1 MRSAINHAARR
12 LSSGCKSF
20 DLLVE
25 TEPSVT
31 SQEVGNSH
39 LGGKDVK
46 RGSQIGRPEGGCRI
60 HCRGPKSCLG
70 MLPPRLFDGV
80 FVRSECAM
88 HVFVSSSRAST
99 YPAVVTQGPSSL
111 YLSRRQNLFSSGG
124 TISIFL
130 LSYTQTQ
137 LISSYGG
144 HQRAAQ
150 SNLI

>member
-1 MRSAINHAARR
+1 MRSAINHAARP
-12 LSSGCKSF
+12 SSGCKSF

-25 TEPSVT
+25 TKPSVT
-31 SQEVGNSH
+31 SQKVGNSH

-99 YPAVVTQGPSSL
+99 YPAVVTQGPSSS
-111 YLSRRQNLFSSGG
+111 YLSPRQNLFSSGG
-124 TISIFL
+124 TISTFCCF
-130 LSYTQTQ
+130 SYTQTQ

>member
-25 TEPSVT
+25 TKPSVT

-60 HCRGPKSCLG
+60 HCRRARKLMCLG

-80 FVRSECAM
+80 FVRSECGM

-111 YLSRRQNLFSSGG
+111 YLSRRQNLFSRRYYQHFSAFIRVH
-124 TISIFL
+124 TDS
-130 LSYTQTQ
+130 T
-137 LISSYGG
+137 
-144 HQRAAQ
+144 
-150 SNLI
+150 N